1 MFLSDLRA
9 TINPRLKFIRVH
21 NLPNNLVQITKLNDF
36 FTVVANNIF
45 YTSNNV
51 THEIEDPDDSTKT
64 ISIED
69 KQVLVLADQTLRVSY
84 NIE

>member
-1 MFLSDLRA
+1 M
-9 TINPRLKFIRVH
+9 I
-21 NLPNNLVQITKLNDF
+21 F

-51 THEIEDPDDSTKT
+51 TREIKDPDDSTKT

-69 KQVLVLADQTLRVSY
+69 EQVLVLADQTLRVSY